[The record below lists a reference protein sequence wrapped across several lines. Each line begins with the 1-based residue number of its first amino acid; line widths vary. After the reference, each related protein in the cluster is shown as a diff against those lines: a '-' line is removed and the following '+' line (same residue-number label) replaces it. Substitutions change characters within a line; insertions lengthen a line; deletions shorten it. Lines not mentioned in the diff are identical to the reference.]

1 MLHVISTPCSQER
14 PKVRIFANFV
24 IMHDGRSTPLRATQV
39 EVDPNQTRN
48 TAEIALLQ
56 PYDTKPTTFAS
67 WRCII
72 CIMTA
77 ALTCGITTGVV
88 IYIESMDSESP
99 SSPTGECAKAKVQV
113 VQSIPLG
120 SPADPYSGAPYIP
133 PIGGSVPSWEAFV
146 RLANEST
153 TTLDFTAM
161 YFDLLGLEDRQQFST
176 SDMEAFGADRG
187 EAVFAALEAAAKRGV
202 QMRILL
208 GTLNDPMN
216 STEVRTLLSYPN
228 VKARTWN
235 PVKWYDGGIMHMKL
249 WHSNGRA
256 AYLGSANTDWKSL
269 AQVQELGV
277 LVNGTAATADL
288 GRLFETFWKWASPDV
303 PAQQMIVF
311 SDKYA
316 APLTLPPW
324 DINVPLELRVP
335 MAAPFDLLASSPLA
349 ALSSVSSP
357 QLLCPDEEDPEAA
370 AANAY
375 VSASPGGAVTA
386 GRTFDQA
393 ALIDTVRSATTNLS
407 LSVMDFL
414 PASSY
419 TGGHGSG
426 PLYWPELVNAVLAVA
441 YSKPV
446 RVRVLVSRWAH
457 TSKMMGPAMKQLAD
471 GLAACTTAYP
481 TCAGSLEVRQFELP
495 GWQSTTGPNATFPP
509 YSRVNHAKF
518 IVSDQRANVGTS
530 NWEWGYMYQ
539 TAGSSWNTNDTKIVA
554 AVQQIFDQGW
564 ESPFAVPL

>member
-1 MLHVISTPCSQER
+1 
-14 PKVRIFANFV
+14 
-24 IMHDGRSTPLRATQV
+24 
-39 EVDPNQTRN
+39 
-48 TAEIALLQ
+48 
-56 PYDTKPTTFAS
+56 
-67 WRCII
+67 
-72 CIMTA
+72 
-77 ALTCGITTGVV
+77 
-88 IYIESMDSESP
+88 
-99 SSPTGECAKAKVQV
+99 
-113 VQSIPLG
+113 
-120 SPADPYSGAPYIP
+120 
-133 PIGGSVPSWEAFV
+133 
-146 RLANEST
+146 
-153 TTLDFTAM
+153 M
-161 YFDLLGLEDRQQFST
+161 YFDLLGLEDRQQFNASE
-176 SDMEAFGADRG
+176 MQAFGADRG
-187 EAVFAALEAAAKRGV
+187 EAVFAALEAAAMRGV

-216 STEVRTLLSYPN
+216 STEVRTLLSYPS

-375 VSASPGGAVTA
+375 VSASLIWMPSGRSLMWMPALASAVTSTSAMHGTSTSAATGAAACHVAPRRSNGSQGTETAAVGGAARGGAAA
-386 GRTFDQA
+386 GAGGLCA
-393 ALIDTVRSATTNLS
+393 A
-407 LSVMDFL
+407 
-414 PASSY
+414 
-419 TGGHGSG
+419 
-426 PLYWPELVNAVLAVA
+426 
-441 YSKPV
+441 
-446 RVRVLVSRWAH
+446 
-457 TSKMMGPAMKQLAD
+457 
-471 GLAACTTAYP
+471 
-481 TCAGSLEVRQFELP
+481 AGEENQ
-495 GWQSTTGPNATFPP
+495 
-509 YSRVNHAKF
+509 
-518 IVSDQRANVGTS
+518 
-530 NWEWGYMYQ
+530 
-539 TAGSSWNTNDTKIVA
+539 
-554 AVQQIFDQGW
+554 
-564 ESPFAVPL
+564 AVPGPPQRHRCSAHLTSREGCQ